1 MAERLYCRKGH
12 RWEPTF
18 APNVWPPDF
27 RTACPLCGDAPLS
40 PFDVTATTVAVMVV
54 LALVFL
60 TAGVGLILVS
70 EDALPFGIIL
80 LVLAGLM
87 PLIGLG
93 IWAGR
98 QKMKKRAAV
107 AEQMGFVFLPNLTV
121 SSLRA
126 VAPFRL
132 FAQGYGQKAYYA
144 MQGRVGDCDLLY
156 FQYQYTIGNGKSS
169 QTFTHSAVIL
179 FDGADGMPDFLL
191 TPRTIFDKLLGL
203 FTHGGVELEDA
214 AEFAKRYK
222 LTGPDEAAL
231 RKTFHPELVQYLGTS
246 GRWFVQAAN
255 GQLLLYK
262 TPAVGGDRV
271 PGFVTDTLEIRDM
284 LRGVR
289 RPTA

>member
-1 MAERLYCRKGH
+1 
-12 RWEPTF
+12 
-18 APNVWPPDF
+18 
-27 RTACPLCGDAPLS
+27 
-40 PFDVTATTVAVMVV
+40 
-54 LALVFL
+54 
-60 TAGVGLILVS
+60 
-70 EDALPFGIIL
+70 
-80 LVLAGLM
+80 
-87 PLIGLG
+87 
-93 IWAGR
+93 
-98 QKMKKRAAV
+98 
-107 AEQMGFVFLPNLTV
+107 
-121 SSLRA
+121 
-126 VAPFRL
+126 
-132 FAQGYGQKAYYA
+132 

-179 FDGADGMPDFLL
+179 FDGADGVPDFLL

-214 AEFAKRYK
+214 AEFAKRDK

-231 RKTFHPELVQYLGTS
+231 RKTFHPELVQYLGSS
-246 GRWFVQAAN
+246 GRWFVQSAN
-255 GQLLLYK
+255 GQRLLYK